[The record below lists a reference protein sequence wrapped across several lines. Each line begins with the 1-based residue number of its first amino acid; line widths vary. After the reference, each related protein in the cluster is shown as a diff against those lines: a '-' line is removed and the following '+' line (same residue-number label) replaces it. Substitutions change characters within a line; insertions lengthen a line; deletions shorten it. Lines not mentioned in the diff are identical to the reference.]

1 MDHRLTQHNVGHTA
15 RQRWAPDA
23 VAPSRIVIPYS
34 FQPGSA
40 FMTREFRFDPFTE
53 TSVHIVAD
61 RQNRPNLPSSGC
73 PFCVG
78 GLEAP
83 EPYSVRTFP
92 NRWPALEAGYC
103 EVVLYSPQHDA
114 RLSTLST
121 ENIAELVD
129 VWAERTTALQAL
141 PNGECVV
148 IFENNGAEI
157 GATIPHPHGQIYAFD
172 HAPQRVAAQLKNSW
186 APDAGPGDRLILER
200 DGWRVWAEYAAVH
213 PVTIR
218 LAPIHRVADLPSLS
232 PELRQSLAP
241 VLHEVF
247 SALDNLFDDLP
258 PYMMWWNQA
267 PRSHSE
273 WPDAWLNMEII
284 SPWRANGV
292 PRYIAGVEVAT
303 GEYFNPVDPADV
315 ARRLRDAMSS

>member
-1 MDHRLTQHNVGHTA
+1 
-15 RQRWAPDA
+15 
-23 VAPSRIVIPYS
+23 
-34 FQPGSA
+34 
-40 FMTREFRFDPFTE
+40 MTREFRFDPFTE

-61 RQNRPNLPSSGC
+61 RQNRPNLPSTGC

-83 EPYSVRTFP
+83 ESYSVRTFP
-92 NRWPALEAGYC
+92 NRWPALDADYC
-103 EVVLYSPQHDA
+103 EVVLYSPEHEA
-114 RLSTLST
+114 RLSTLSN
-121 ENIAELVD
+121 ENIVELVNM
-129 VWAERTTALQAL
+129 WAERTTALQAM
-141 PNGECVV
+141 PKGECVV

-172 HAPQRVAAQLKNSW
+172 HVPQRIAHQVKNNW
-186 APDAGPGDRLILER
+186 IPDESPGDRLILEQ
-200 DGWRVWAEYAAVH
+200 DGWRVWAEYAAIH

-218 LAPIHRVADLPSLS
+218 IAPTSRVIDLPSLDANQ
-232 PELRQSLAP
+232 RRALAP
-241 VLHEVF
+241 ILSRVF
-247 SALDNLFDDLP
+247 AALDNLFDDLP

-267 PRSHSE
+267 PRSRSE
-273 WPDAWLNMEII
+273 WPEAWLNMEII

-315 ARRLRDAMSS
+315 AGRMRDAVNQ

>member
-1 MDHRLTQHNVGHTA
+1 
-15 RQRWAPDA
+15 
-23 VAPSRIVIPYS
+23 
-34 FQPGSA
+34 
-40 FMTREFRFDPFTE
+40 MTREFRFDPFTE

-61 RQNRPNLPSSGC
+61 RQNRPNLPSTGC

-83 EPYSVRTFP
+83 ESYSVRTFP
-92 NRWPALEAGYC
+92 NRWPALDADYC
-103 EVVLYSPQHDA
+103 EVVLYSPEHEA
-114 RLSTLST
+114 RLSTLSN
-121 ENIAELVD
+121 ENIVELVNM
-129 VWAERTTALQAL
+129 WAERTTALQAM
-141 PNGECVV
+141 PKGECVV

-172 HAPQRVAAQLKNSW
+172 HVPQRIAHQVRNNW
-186 APDAGPGDRLILER
+186 IPDDNPGDRLILEQ

-218 LAPIHRVADLPSLS
+218 IAPTSRVTDLPSLDANQ
-232 PELRQSLAP
+232 RRALAP
-241 VLHEVF
+241 ILSRVF
-247 SALDNLFDDLP
+247 AALDNLFDDLP

-267 PRSHSE
+267 PRSRSE
-273 WPDAWLNMEII
+273 WPEAWLNMEII

-315 ARRLRDAMSS
+315 ARRMRDAVNQ

>member
-1 MDHRLTQHNVGHTA
+1 
-15 RQRWAPDA
+15 
-23 VAPSRIVIPYS
+23 
-34 FQPGSA
+34 
-40 FMTREFRFDPFTE
+40 MTREFRFDPFTE

-172 HAPQRVAAQLKNSW
+172 HVPQRVAAQLKNSW
-186 APDAGPGDRLILER
+186 APDADPGDRLILER
-200 DGWRVWAEYAAVH
+200 NGWRVWAEYAAVH

-218 LAPIHRVADLPSLS
+218 LAPINRVADLPSLS
-232 PELRQSLAP
+232 PELRQSLAS

-247 SALDNLFDDLP
+247 SALDNLFEDLP

-267 PRSHSE
+267 PRSHAE

-315 ARRLRDAMSS
+315 ARRLREAMSS

>member
-1 MDHRLTQHNVGHTA
+1 
-15 RQRWAPDA
+15 
-23 VAPSRIVIPYS
+23 
-34 FQPGSA
+34 
-40 FMTREFRFDPFTE
+40 MTREFRFDPFTE

-61 RQNRPNLPSSGC
+61 RQNRPNLPSTGC

-83 EPYSVRTFP
+83 ESYSVRTFP
-92 NRWPALEAGYC
+92 NRWPALDADYC
-103 EVVLYSPQHDA
+103 EVVLYSPEHEA
-114 RLSTLST
+114 RLSTLSN
-121 ENIAELVD
+121 ENIVELVNM
-129 VWAERTTALQAL
+129 WAERTTALQAM
-141 PNGECVV
+141 PKGECVV

-172 HAPQRVAAQLKNSW
+172 HVPQRIAHQVKNNW
-186 APDAGPGDRLILER
+186 IPDESPGDRLILEQ

-218 LAPIHRVADLPSLS
+218 IAPTSRVTDLPSLDANQ
-232 PELRQSLAP
+232 RRALAP
-241 VLHEVF
+241 ILSRVF
-247 SALDNLFDDLP
+247 AALDNLFDDLP

-267 PRSHSE
+267 PRSRSE
-273 WPDAWLNMEII
+273 WPEAWLNMEII

-315 ARRLRDAMSS
+315 ARRMRDAVNQ

>member
-1 MDHRLTQHNVGHTA
+1 
-15 RQRWAPDA
+15 
-23 VAPSRIVIPYS
+23 
-34 FQPGSA
+34 
-40 FMTREFRFDPFTE
+40 MTREFRFDPFTE

-83 EPYSVRTFP
+83 EDYSVRTFP
-92 NRWPALEAGYC
+92 NRWPALDAGYC

-121 ENIAELVD
+121 KNIVELVD
-129 VWAERTTALQAL
+129 VWAQRTTALQEL

-172 HAPQRVAAQLKNSW
+172 HVPQRVAAQLKNNW
-186 APDAGPGDRLILER
+186 VPDADPGDRLILER
-200 DGWRVWAEYAAVH
+200 DGWRLWAEYAAVH

-218 LAPIHRVADLPSLS
+218 LAPTTRVADLPSLT
-232 PELRQSLAP
+232 PEVRQSLAP

-247 SALDNLFDDLP
+247 SALDNLFEDLP

-267 PRSHSE
+267 PRTRSD

-315 ARRLRDAMSS
+315 ARRLRDAMNS